1 MKPADRI
8 AGAPR
13 PDVLTPAQAKL
24 KQAAHQLEGVF
35 LAQLFRTMRESV
47 PDNGNEAQKMFTSM
61 LDDTLASKAADH
73 MQRGLGDA
81 LYRQLAQRLP
91 KAEK

>member
-1 MKPADRI
+1 MNPADGI
-8 AGAPR
+8 TGSAKPE
-13 PDVLTPAQAKL
+13 PLTPAQTKL
-24 KQAAHQLEGVF
+24 KNAAHQLEGVF

-47 PDNGNEAQKMFTSM
+47 PATGNEAEKMFTSM

>member
-1 MKPADRI
+1 MNPADGIGR
-8 AGAPR
+8 AASSEPLS
-13 PDVLTPAQAKL
+13 PDRAKL
-24 KQAAHQLEGVF
+24 RHAAHQLEGVF

-47 PDNGNEAQKMFTSM
+47 PQTGGEAEAMFTSM
-61 LDDTLASKAADH
+61 LDDTLASKASDH

-91 KAEK
+91 TSGG